1 MNNFNNIKLSKISCK
16 VLENNQNKKRIVKV
30 DLARENYNHLKN
42 LYLDFLHKTESLLS
56 LKLAKLLVDIGERE
70 RERERAK
77 TSLPREIQQKKSDN
91 FPYFLPLS
99 RRGSREAKFIP
110 PTI

>member
-56 LKLAKLLVDIGERE
+56 LKLAKLLVDRRE

-77 TSLPREIQQKKSDN
+77 MSLLRETQQKKPDN
-91 FPYFLPLS
+91 LPYFLPLS
-99 RRGSREAKFIP
+99 RRGSREAK
-110 PTI
+110 